1 MPPLP
6 NPPSPPPPLNAV
18 ERSIKQEPQKPFI
31 HLSKF
36 YNKKKNKLQSLIG
49 SRVPTEKKEKSINL
63 TVLHYSVVIRIQ
75 QIFVAGTNLSCAF
88 SNALATRDRKI

>member
-6 NPPSPPPPLNAV
+6 PPPPPPPLNAV
-18 ERSIKQEPQKPFI
+18 ERSIKQEPPKPFI

-36 YNKKKNKLQSLIG
+36 YNNKIEEQIASSNRQSR
-49 SRVPTEKKEKSINL
+49 SNRKKEKSINL